1 MKNIKNVVFLFI
13 PIFSANKTPSQ
24 NSVSAKHL
32 GKKLTTVKFRIDMNV
47 LKLHFIYKE
56 KSHTNFLIFAAT
68 KLFTTIFTFN
78 SHHNFPHE
86 NRAHIIKMMHALP
99 LFIHI
104 LYFFFIFKYF
114 LKLITTT
121 LRK

>member
-13 PIFSANKTPSQ
+13 PIFSVPIRPPSQ

-56 KSHTNFLIFAAT
+56 KSHTNFF
-68 KLFTTIFTFN
+68 
-78 SHHNFPHE
+78 
-86 NRAHIIKMMHALP
+86 
-99 LFIHI
+99 
-104 LYFFFIFKYF
+104 
-114 LKLITTT
+114 
-121 LRK
+121 

>member
-1 MKNIKNVVFLFI
+1 MLYFYLSRYFRSIRPLY
-13 PIFSANKTPSQ
+13 Q
-24 NSVSAKHL
+24 NLVSAKYL
-32 GKKLTTVKFRIDMNV
+32 VKKLTTLKSRIDMNV
-47 LKLHFIYKE
+47 LKLYFIYKE
-56 KSHTNFLIFAAT
+56 QSHTNFFNICCNKTFYNYLNFLIH
-68 KLFTTIFTFN
+68 TIIF
-78 SHHNFPHE
+78 HMK

-114 LKLITTT
+114 FKLITTT

>member
-1 MKNIKNVVFLFI
+1 MLYFYLSRYFR
-13 PIFSANKTPSQ
+13 PIRPPSQ

-47 LKLHFIYKE
+47 LKLHFIYK
-56 KSHTNFLIFAAT
+56 KQSHTNFFNICCNKTFYNYLSFLIH
-68 KLFTTIFTFN
+68 TIIFYMK
-78 SHHNFPHE
+78 
-86 NRAHIIKMMHALP
+86 NRAHIIKMMYALS

>member
-1 MKNIKNVVFLFI
+1 MLYFYLSRYFR
-13 PIFSANKTPSQ
+13 PIRPPSQ

-56 KSHTNFLIFAAT
+56 KSHTNFFNICCNKTFYNYLRFLIH
-68 KLFTTIFTFN
+68 TIIF
-78 SHHNFPHE
+78 HIK
-86 NRAHIIKMMHALP
+86 NRAHIIKMMHALS